1 MQQPSMQ
8 QQQKP
13 MQQQQPQKPMQPLS
27 WPAPP
32 IYVMKQMDTL
42 LFQHGQSIDEIKNR
56 LNCIETG
63 SGSEFVSGTNEVV
76 EEFSKSAL
84 MSDPEFVNGIVDN
97 IMTNSNLADIIE
109 QIDAVQSENQELRE
123 LFYAQQKTINE
134 MNLMMLKLFSQS
146 VAAPSA
152 PNPVAVPVAAVPVAA
167 EVAAVPVAVPIAA
180 EVAAVPVAAV
190 PVAAEVAA
198 VPVAAEV
205 AAVPVAAEVA
215 AVPVAAEVAAVPVAV
230 PVAAESGEVA
240 AESAAESGEVAVEV
254 AAEEEEEEENVYQ
267 EVVEADA

>member
-1 MQQPSMQ
+1 
-8 QQQKP
+8 
-13 MQQQQPQKPMQPLS
+13 
-27 WPAPP
+27 
-32 IYVMKQMDTL
+32 MDTL

-152 PNPVAVPVAAVPVAA
+152 PNPVAVPVAAVPVA
-167 EVAAVPVAVPIAA
+167 VPI
-180 EVAAVPVAAV
+180 
-190 PVAAEVAA
+190 
-198 VPVAAEV
+198 
-205 AAVPVAAEVA
+205 

-230 PVAAESGEVA
+230 PVAAD
-240 AESAAESGEVAVEV
+240 SAAESGEVAVEV
-254 AAEEEEEEENVYQ
+254 AVEVAAESAVAVEAEEEEEENVYQ
-267 EVVEADA
+267 EVVEVVANA

>member
-1 MQQPSMQ
+1 
-8 QQQKP
+8 
-13 MQQQQPQKPMQPLS
+13 
-27 WPAPP
+27 
-32 IYVMKQMDTL
+32 MKQMDTL

-152 PNPVAVPVAAVPVAA
+152 PNPVAVPVAAVPVA
-167 EVAAVPVAVPIAA
+167 VPIAVPI
-180 EVAAVPVAAV
+180 
-190 PVAAEVAA
+190 
-198 VPVAAEV
+198 
-205 AAVPVAAEVA
+205 

-230 PVAAESGEVA
+230 PVAAD
-240 AESAAESGEVAVEV
+240 SAAESGEVAVEV
-254 AAEEEEEEENVYQ
+254 AVEVAAESAVAVEAEEEEEENVYQ
-267 EVVEADA
+267 EVVEVVANA